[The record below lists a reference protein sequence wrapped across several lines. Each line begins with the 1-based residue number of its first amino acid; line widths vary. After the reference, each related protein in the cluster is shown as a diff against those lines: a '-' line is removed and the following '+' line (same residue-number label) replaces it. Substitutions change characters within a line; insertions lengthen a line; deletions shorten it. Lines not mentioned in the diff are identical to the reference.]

1 MKRIPIILIGQER
14 SSKTSLKKSLQGLR
28 FNPDEDSTVGIYVDP
43 SYFKA
48 TTEIWKAGKKE
59 QAANKKELA
68 ASFEPH
74 VSRVVV
80 ENLKEQELTSELKT
94 FDKLIDLE
102 SSLTISTEAQIV
114 SDSNEIPRDRQGL
127 STAIIHNEAD
137 SSAYSQIET
146 EDDYTDSLKSSGAAH
161 VGGGSRSF
169 KRQRIIWHRRKPDIT
184 LFLRKR
190 YLKR

>member
-1 MKRIPIILIGQER
+1 MLIGQER

-146 EDDYTDSLKSSGAAH
+146 EDDYIY
-161 VGGGSRSF
+161 RFF
-169 KRQRIIWHRRKPDIT
+169 KVIRCCTRRWW
-184 LFLRKR
+184 
-190 YLKR
+190 